1 MHSPKKDH
9 QDTAE
14 EPPTFK
20 EQLDKEAVESRTQ
33 HQGESGEH
41 STVKAVVDKIA
52 SVIPASVPF
61 IGGGSHP
68 DENKVEQKP
77 EPKIPP
83 RRPEHD
89 PQIEEFVRDQHR
101 SNEPEI
107 VASSRT

>member
-1 MHSPKKDH
+1 MPSSKKDH
-9 QDTAE
+9 QDSA

-20 EQLDKEAVESRTQ
+20 EQLDREAVESRTQ
-33 HQGESGEH
+33 HDNGEH

-61 IGGGSHP
+61 IGGSHTAT
-68 DENKVEQKP
+68 DDRVEHKP

-107 VASSRT
+107 VSSSRT

>member
-9 QDTAE
+9 QESA

-20 EQLDKEAVESRTQ
+20 EQLDKEAVESRTR
-33 HQGESGEH
+33 HDGENGEH

-52 SVIPASVPF
+52 SAIPASVPF
-61 IGGGSHP
+61 IGGSHP
-68 DENKVEQKP
+68 DHKAEEHKP
-77 EPKIPP
+77 EPTIPP

-107 VASSRT
+107 VSNSRT

>member
-1 MHSPKKDH
+1 MHSPKKD
-9 QDTAE
+9 QQESA

-20 EQLDKEAVESRTQ
+20 EQLDKEAIESRT
-33 HQGESGEH
+33 HDDGEKQ

-61 IGGGSHP
+61 IGGSHT
-68 DENKVEQKP
+68 DDKVEEEHKP

-107 VASSRT
+107 VSNART